1 MTAETQMPP
10 SLPDLTP
17 ALERMRAGHWTRLT
31 RIAFRFC
38 FVYFSLYVVVTQMV
52 QSLVI
57 FPKLEYPEL
66 GALPPIR
73 PLIFWVARHV
83 FHVTQ
88 ALVFKDSGSGDKTF
102 DWIEALLLLVI
113 AVLATGVWS
122 WLDRRRENYSEL
134 HAWFRLFIRLALAAT
149 MFAYGV
155 DKAIPLQMP
164 FPGLTRLLEPYGN
177 FSPASVLWYFV
188 GASRPYEIFAGCAE
202 ILGGVLLLVPR
213 TTMLGALICLADLI
227 QVFVLNMTYDI
238 PVKLFSF
245 HLIVLSLVLLAP
257 DASRLVNFLFRDR
270 ATGPSA
276 APQLFKTDR
285 ANRIALAAQI
295 FFGVYL
301 LAVNFY
307 NAAEA
312 WKTYGGG
319 APRSALYGIW
329 NVEQFSVDGQ
339 TRAPLL
345 TDAGRPRR
353 IVFQSPE
360 NATFQQMDDS
370 FNYYGASIKTT
381 DKSLILSKASDKN
394 WSASFTYQQ
403 TAPDHLLLEGTIDN
417 HKIQMQLTLFDRNKF
432 LLVSRGFHWI
442 QEYPFYR

>member
-1 MTAETQMPP
+1 MTPETQMPP
-10 SLPDLTP
+10 SLSDLTP
-17 ALERMRAGHWTRLT
+17 AVERMRAEHWTRLT

-38 FVYFSLYVVVTQMV
+38 FLYFSLYVLVTQMV
-52 QSLVI
+52 QSLI
-57 FPKLEYPEL
+57 TFPKLEYSEL
-66 GALPPIR
+66 GALPPLR
-73 PLIFWVARHV
+73 PLIFWVAGHV
-83 FHVTQ
+83 FDVTQ

-102 DWIEALLLLVI
+102 DWIESLLLLVI
-113 AVLATGVWS
+113 AILAAAVWS
-122 WLDRRRENYSEL
+122 WFDRHRENYSKL
-134 HAWFRLFIRLALAAT
+134 HAWLRLFLRLALAAT

-257 DASRLVNFLFRDR
+257 DASRLVNFLLRDR

-276 APQLFKTDR
+276 APQLFKTGR
-285 ANRIALAAQI
+285 TNRIALVLQI
-295 FFGVYL
+295 LFGVYL

-307 NAAEA
+307 NAAQA

-339 TRAPLL
+339 PRAPLL

-370 FNYYGASIKTT
+370 FSYYGASIKAA

-403 TAPDHLLLEGTIDN
+403 PAPDHLLLEGTMDN
-417 HKIQMQLTLFDRNKF
+417 HKIQVQLTLFDRNKF